1 MFSSE
6 ECAPDCNDKHVQ
18 DDPKTYGKSQ
28 RPYATF
34 DANNNQLR
42 FLGLILEE
50 VYINPSYPPESTEL
64 AESLQSSGVSRAD
77 LWAFSSLVGLKY
89 AEFLNN
95 DACRRDDPG
104 NGKGDLN
111 DCHYHT
117 RKGKIS
123 KYLSKT
129 SLHKQFI
136 TRKLNEIHCWFQ
148 QLMLYFR

>member
-6 ECAPDCNDKHVQ
+6 ECAPDCNDKHVE
-18 DDPKTYGKSQ
+18 DNPKTYGKSQ

-50 VYINPSYPPESTEL
+50 VYINPAYPPESTEL
-64 AESLQSSGVSRAD
+64 AESLQASGVSRAD

-104 NGKGDLN
+104 NGNGKKD
-111 DCHYHT
+111 DCHYHI
-117 RKGKIS
+117 RKGKRS
-123 KYLSKT
+123 ER
-129 SLHKQFI
+129 SL
-136 TRKLNEIHCWFQ
+136 
-148 QLMLYFR
+148 